1 MFIASHN
8 KNPLINFKRKS
19 LNQQNSQI
27 FIGSKLSPKCMKKC
41 MKLENKRKR
50 KGIKVLPAFED
61 KNLAK
66 DLEENDKTAF

>member
-1 MFIASHN
+1 
-8 KNPLINFKRKS
+8 
-19 LNQQNSQI
+19 
-27 FIGSKLSPKCMKKC
+27 MKKC

-66 DLEENDKTAF
+66 DLEENDKTTFYAAIKPSLSKKGHFIEKFP

>member
-1 MFIASHN
+1 
-8 KNPLINFKRKS
+8 
-19 LNQQNSQI
+19 
-27 FIGSKLSPKCMKKC
+27 

-50 KGIKVLPAFED
+50 KGIKVLPTFED